1 MNFVQMADGV
11 RLYVEDF
18 GEGQPI
24 VLICGANLTHQSWES
39 QVAAFAGEFRTIS
52 FDWRGTG
59 ASDKPR
65 GSYTGEAASG
75 DVLTLIDR
83 LGLAPAVLVGHGLGA
98 HLALLAAYAAPQKVK
113 GLVLTAAAP
122 WFSGERDGMTG
133 GVSEDF
139 LRFIISRYGANAA
152 ESGAPYQQI
161 CYELGTQWV
170 FHRPQSPGVYL
181 AMLDQALAWPQH
193 VLNMYAE
200 NMRAIDHRARLGS
213 LRIPTLILQGRHDR
227 KQRYEGAVHMA
238 RMIPGA
244 LLRTLEESAT
254 MANVE
259 EVAVFNREIAA
270 FVRSLGADRRRAA

>member
-1 MNFVQMADGV
+1 MNHVQAADGV

-18 GEGQPI
+18 GAGQPI
-24 VLICGANLTHQSWES
+24 VLICGANLTHKSWES
-39 QVAAFAGEFRTIS
+39 QVAALAGEFRTVS

-65 GSYTGEAASG
+65 DGYTGDAAAA
-75 DVLTLIDR
+75 DVLALIDR

-98 HLALLAAYAAPQKVK
+98 HLALLATYAAPQKVK

-122 WFSGERDGMTG
+122 WFSGERDGMIG

-139 LRFIISRYGANAA
+139 LRFIISRYGAA
-152 ESGAPYQQI
+152 EAGAPYAQI

-193 VLNMYAE
+193 VLNAYAQS
-200 NMRAIDHRARLGS
+200 MRAIDHRPKLGAV
-213 LRIPTLILQGRHDR
+213 RCPTLILQGRHDR
-227 KQRYEGAVHMA
+227 KQRCEGAVHMA

-244 LLRTLEESAT
+244 RLELFENSAT

-259 EVAVFNREIAA
+259 EVAAFNRSIAA
-270 FVRSLGADRRRAA
+270 FVRSLGAGRKQAA